1 MCSKWPDTARKESS
15 GTLCRSDSK
24 IEQFNGVRLVESEF
38 FIVTLKSQQQ
48 IEALFHTKVLIDVGS
63 KYEEINRNALATQ
76 MHRFVGLC
84 LVSASPGSTLWLLD
98 A

>member
-48 IEALFHTKVLIDVGS
+48 IEALFLTKVLIDVGS

-84 LVSASPGSTLWLLD
+84 LVSASPGSTL
-98 A
+98 